1 MYKFTLD
8 IGASKMADMDC
19 ANVFSEYFPFW
30 KELDVKEQEQLC
42 RNSQL
47 VKYSKGQNVHGG
59 NICTGMIIVRSG
71 CLRAYMLSE
80 EGREITLYRLRPG
93 EICMLS
99 ASCVLQTITF
109 DVFVDAEEDSQ
120 CYLINGPFFKAL
132 SERNLLVK
140 NYALETAVGRF
151 SDVMWIMQEILF
163 MSMDRRVAKFL
174 LEEAGAD
181 DTVRLTHEQ
190 IARYMGTAREVIS
203 RMVKYFAA
211 EGMVISSRGLIR
223 ISDRE
228 KLQRLAE

>member
-1 MYKFTLD
+1 MTD
-8 IGASKMADMDC
+8 SAE
-19 ANVFSEYFPFW
+19 VFNEYFPFW
-30 KELDVKEQEQLC
+30 SNLDKSEQEQLC
-42 RNSQL
+42 RNSRL

-120 CYLINGPFFKAL
+120 CYLVNGPAFKEL
-132 SERNLLVK
+132 SERNMLVK

-174 LEEAGAD
+174 LNEAGD
-181 DTVRLTHEQ
+181 GDVVKLTHEQ
-190 IARYMGTAREVIS
+190 IAKYMGSAREVIS

-211 EGMVISSRGLIR
+211 EGVITSSRGYIK
-223 ISDRE
+223 IVDKE
-228 KLQRLAE
+228 KLRALAD

>member
-1 MYKFTLD
+1 MT
-8 IGASKMADMDC
+8 DMDS
-19 ANVFSEYFPFW
+19 AQVFNEYFPFW
-30 KELDVKEQEQLC
+30 KHLNRDEQEQLC
-42 RNSQL
+42 RNAQL

-80 EGREITLYRLRPG
+80 EGREITLYRLRSG

-120 CYLINGPFFKAL
+120 CYLVNGPAFKAL

-140 NYALETAVGRF
+140 NYALETAVSRF

-174 LEEAGAD
+174 LEEAGD
-181 DTVRLTHEQ
+181 GSVIKLTHEQ
-190 IARYMGTAREVIS
+190 IARYMGSAREVIS
-203 RMVKYFAA
+203 RMVKYFVA
-211 EGMVISSRGLIR
+211 EGVIISSRGSIT
-223 ISDRE
+223 IVDKE
-228 KLQRLAE
+228 RLKQLAK

>member
-1 MYKFTLD
+1 
-8 IGASKMADMDC
+8 MADIDC
-19 ANVFSEYFPFW
+19 AQVFEEYFPFW
-30 KELDVKEQEQLC
+30 DKLDRTEQEQLC

-120 CYLINGPFFKAL
+120 CYLVNGPAFKAL

-140 NYALETAVGRF
+140 TYALETAVGRF
-151 SDVMWIMQEILF
+151 SDVMWVMQEILF
-163 MSMDRRVAKFL
+163 MSMDKRVAKFL
-174 LEEAGAD
+174 LEEAGD
-181 DTVRLTHEQ
+181 DVIKLTHEQ
-190 IARYMGTAREVIS
+190 IAKYMGTAREVIS

-211 EGMVISSRGLIR
+211 EGVVTSSRGQIK
-223 ISDRE
+223 IVDRK
-228 KLQRLAE
+228 KLQKLIG

>member
-1 MYKFTLD
+1 
-8 IGASKMADMDC
+8 MAEYEC
-19 ANVFSEYFPFW
+19 AQVFNEYFPFW
-30 KELDVKEQEQLC
+30 SKLDKNEQEQLC

-47 VKYSKGQNVHGG
+47 VKYNKGQNVHGG

-120 CYLINGPFFKAL
+120 CYLINGPAFKAL

-163 MSMDRRVAKFL
+163 MSMDKRVAKFL
-174 LEEAGAD
+174 LEESGEGD
-181 DTVRLTHEQ
+181 VIKLTHEQ
-190 IARYMGTAREVIS
+190 IAKYMGTAREVIS

-211 EGMVISSRGLIR
+211 EGVISSSRGQIK
-223 ISDRE
+223 ITDKK
-228 KLQRLAE
+228 KLQSLAE

>member
-1 MYKFTLD
+1 
-8 IGASKMADMDC
+8 MAEYEC
-19 ANVFSEYFPFW
+19 AQVFNEYFPFW
-30 KELDVKEQEQLC
+30 SKLDKNEQEQLC

-47 VKYSKGQNVHGG
+47 VRYNKGQNVHGG

-120 CYLINGPFFKAL
+120 CYLINGPAFKAL
-132 SERNLLVK
+132 SESNLLVK
-140 NYALETAVGRF
+140 TYALETAVGRF

-163 MSMDRRVAKFL
+163 MSMDKRVAKFL
-174 LEEAGAD
+174 LEESGEGD
-181 DTVRLTHEQ
+181 VIRLTHEQ
-190 IARYMGTAREVIS
+190 IAKYMGTAREVIS
-203 RMVKYFAA
+203 RMVKYFVA
-211 EGMVISSRGLIR
+211 EGVISSSRGQIK
-223 ISDRE
+223 ITDKK
-228 KLQRLAE
+228 KLQSLVE